1 MPGPVRWVTALL
13 LFLPMCGPLC
23 AEEAF
28 YVSDQVALKMYKNSA
43 LSEALP
49 PLKPGD
55 QVQILKR
62 DDGYSEVKLTDG
74 TQGWV
79 RSSRLVSDKPA
90 VVRIEEIRKE
100 LDSLRS
106 KHADLLLEQDIA
118 VAAGNLESVQRAEA
132 AEAARDELQGRVAEL
147 EAENARQLQ
156 QLRGLRHMA
165 DISESRDLLLWAI
178 LPLLAL
184 ISGFFIGFKYL
195 EAKIKARFGGHN
207 PF

>member
-1 MPGPVRWVTALL
+1 MRHNHSLAPDSICWLAALL
-13 LFLPMCGPLC
+13 LLLPMCGPLC

-79 RSSRLVSDKPA
+79 RIGDGV
-90 VVRIEEIRKE
+90 
-100 LDSLRS
+100 
-106 KHADLLLEQDIA
+106 
-118 VAAGNLESVQRAEA
+118 
-132 AEAARDELQGRVAEL
+132 DEMLQGFAAAIRMGATKADFDNTVVLHPTSSEEL
-147 EAENARQLQ
+147 VT
-156 QLRGLRHMA
+156 LR
-165 DISESRDLLLWAI
+165 
-178 LPLLAL
+178 
-184 ISGFFIGFKYL
+184 
-195 EAKIKARFGGHN
+195 
-207 PF
+207 